1 MELLYNVLAVLHFV
15 GWAIVLGGYLAS
27 LRTPGLYR
35 GVFHGAATA
44 LVAGVLMVG
53 VAEAGD
59 VWAEGEAPDMAKI
72 GVKLAVAL
80 VIAVLAFLAKRQGA
94 KRDNGT
100 GPVAPGLKHAIG
112 ALTLVNVVVA
122 VFW

>member
-1 MELLYNVLAVLHFV
+1 VEFLYDVFVVLHFV

-44 LVAGVLMVG
+44 LVAGIVMMGLIESG
-53 VAEAGD
+53 TAG
-59 VWAEGEAPDMAKI
+59 PDGIDRAKL
-72 GVKLAVAL
+72 GVKLAVAA
-80 VIAVLAFLAKRQGA
+80 VITVLAFLARRQGRKA
-94 KRDNGT
+94 DNGT
-100 GPVAPGLKHAIG
+100 GAVTPGLKHAIG
-112 ALTLVNVVVA
+112 GLTLVNIVVA

>member
-1 MELLYNVLAVLHFV
+1 MEFLYNVVAVLHFV

-44 LVAGVLMVG
+44 LVAGAVMMGLLESGAVD
-53 VAEAGD
+53 AGFEVD
-59 VWAEGEAPDMAKI
+59 RTKLT
-72 GVKLAVAL
+72 VKLLVAL

-100 GPVAPGLKHAIG
+100 GPVTPGLKHTIG
-112 ALTLVNVVVA
+112 ALTLVNIVVA

>member
-1 MELLYNVLAVLHFV
+1 MELLYNVLVVLHFV
-15 GWAIVLGGYLAS
+15 GWAVVLGGYLAS

-44 LVAGVLMVG
+44 LVAGILMVG

-59 VWAEGEAPDMAKI
+59 VWSEGEAPSMGKI

-112 ALTLVNVVVA
+112 VLTLVNIVVA